1 MSPPGGKSWFLILGS
16 LFQLK
21 HLPATYCYPHMANPI
36 EKPTLVGT
44 LNKLK
49 EEGFTHDFN
58 IHNNQLKSGDITL
71 SPKEFE
77 IVKVYR
83 FEGASDPADNSV
95 LYAIKSLHHDVKGT
109 LINGYGMYAD
119 DNADDLLRELDTPV
133 PE

>member
-1 MSPPGGKSWFLILGS
+1 MG
-16 LFQLK
+16 
-21 HLPATYCYPHMANPI
+21 NPI
-36 EKPTLVGT
+36 EQQTLVGT

-49 EEGFTHDFN
+49 EEGYTHDFN

-83 FEGASDPADNSV
+83 FEGASDPDDNSV

-109 LINGYGMYAD
+109 FVNGYGIYAD
-119 DNADDLLRELDTPV
+119 ENSEDLLRQLDTPA

>member
-1 MSPPGGKSWFLILGS
+1 
-16 LFQLK
+16 
-21 HLPATYCYPHMANPI
+21 MANPI

-49 EEGFTHDFN
+49 DEGFTHDFN

-83 FEGASDPADNSV
+83 FEGASDPDDNSV

-109 LINGYGMYAD
+109 LINAYGMYAD
-119 DNADDLLRELDTPV
+119 DNADDLLRQLDTPV

>member
-1 MSPPGGKSWFLILGS
+1 
-16 LFQLK
+16 
-21 HLPATYCYPHMANPI
+21 MANPI
-36 EKPTLVGT
+36 EQPTLVDT

-49 EEGFTHDFN
+49 AEGYTHDFN

-83 FEGASDPADNSV
+83 FEGMSDPDDNSV
-95 LYAIKSLHHDVKGT
+95 LYAIRALHHDVKGT
-109 LINGYGMYAD
+109 FINGYGIYAD
-119 DNADDLLRELDTPV
+119 EISEDLLRKLDTPI

>member
-1 MSPPGGKSWFLILGS
+1 MP
-16 LFQLK
+16 
-21 HLPATYCYPHMANPI
+21 NPT
-36 EKPTLVGT
+36 EQPTLVGT

-58 IHNNQLKSGDITL
+58 IHNNELKSGDITL
-71 SPKEFE
+71 SPREFE

-83 FEGASDPADNSV
+83 FEGASDPGDNSV

-119 DNADDLLRELDTPV
+119 DDADDLLRKLDTPV